1 MMQLRRLRW
10 LVALLSVVFLT
21 ILLVLFLFAR
31 HPRQVLLSDVQRSRK
46 IIVNWHQLQLNANGE
61 CHDVAFELNTSDRAR
76 FVREL
81 TENLDL
87 DYFRLQA
94 TIVPIIGV
102 YLVDEND
109 KFIGYYVIR
118 RARGGRECPSMVL
131 LRRTAS
137 RGRALTQVEMDELY
151 NDNLRTKWPRV
162 LPCDFDYVLPASD

>member
-1 MMQLRRLRW
+1 MQLRRLWW
-10 LVALLSVVFLT
+10 LVASLSVVFLT
-21 ILLVLFLFAR
+21 ILLVVLAQ

-61 CHDVAFELNTSDRAR
+61 CHDVAFELNTADRAR

-81 TENLDL
+81 AENLEL

-94 TIVPIIGV
+94 TIVPNIGI

-118 RARGGRECPSMVL
+118 RARGGSECPSMVL
-131 LRRTAS
+131 LRHTAS
-137 RGRALTQVEMDELY
+137 KGRALSQVEMDELY
-151 NDNLRTKWPRV
+151 NDNLRSKWPRV
-162 LPCDFDYVLPASD
+162 LPCDFDYVLSVSD